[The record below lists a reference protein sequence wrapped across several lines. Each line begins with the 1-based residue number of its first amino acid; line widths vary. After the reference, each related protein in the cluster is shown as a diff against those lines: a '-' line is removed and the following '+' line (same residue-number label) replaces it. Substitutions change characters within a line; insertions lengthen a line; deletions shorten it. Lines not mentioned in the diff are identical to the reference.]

1 MGVGLLVG
9 VWLAR
14 YLGPEQFGQLNYA
27 IAFVGLFGVIAGLG
41 LNGIV
46 VRDIV
51 REPEA
56 ADTTLGTAFVL
67 QVVASV
73 IAVALIVGTIAW
85 LRPDDTLTRAMVA
98 ILGLSLVFKSTEVVK
113 YWFESQVQSRYTV
126 WIENGAFAIMSGI
139 KVAMILR
146 QAPLMAFVWI
156 ALAEAV
162 LIAIGLPIIYTTRGR
177 ALGAWKPRSAR
188 AKSLLRDSWPLILSG
203 LAVMIYMRID
213 QIMLGQ
219 MLGAREV
226 GNYAAAVSISEV
238 WYFIPIVIASSV
250 LPNTIETKTHS
261 EKLYYQRLQTL
272 FNMMVLASIAIAV
285 PVTFFSDWIV
295 VLLYGSD
302 FRQAGGILTITIWAG
317 LFVFLGVASS
327 NWLLAENLQTIS
339 FYRTAIGALINVSL
353 NYVLIPKYGAEGAA
367 FATLVSYS
375 FAAFFFDL
383 LNKKTKRIFYMK
395 LRALMLGLV

>member
-1 MGVGLLVG
+1 V
-9 VWLAR
+9 AR

-27 IAFVGLFGVIAGLG
+27 IAFVGIFGAIAGLG

-51 REPEA
+51 REPESA
-56 ADTTLGTAFVL
+56 NTTLGTAFVL
-67 QVVASV
+67 QVVGSL
-73 IAVALIVGTIAW
+73 IAVALIVGAIAW

-113 YWFESQVQSRYTV
+113 YWFASQVQSRYTV
-126 WIENGAFAIMSGI
+126 WIENGAFVIMAGV

-156 ALAEAV
+156 TLAEAV
-162 LIAIGLPIIYTTRGR
+162 LIAIGLPIIYTTRGG
-177 ALGAWKPRSAR
+177 ALGAWKPRIAR

-203 LAVMIYMRID
+203 LAIMIYMRID

-238 WYFIPIVIASSV
+238 WYFIPIMIASSV
-250 LPNTIETKTHS
+250 FPSTIETKTHS
-261 EKLYYQRLQTL
+261 ENLYYQRLQTL
-272 FNMMVLASIAIAV
+272 FNMMVLASVAIAV

-295 VLLYGSD
+295 ELLYGSD

-317 LFVFLGVASS
+317 VFVFLGVASS

-353 NYVLIPKYGAEGAA
+353 NYLLIPEYGAQGAA
-367 FATLVSYS
+367 FATLVSYG

-383 LNKKTKRIFYMK
+383 LNKKTRRIFYMK
-395 LRALMLGLV
+395 LRALLLGLF